1 MAINK
6 KYNRELLSKMSIDYH
21 PLAYSH
27 MRNPNVSTEILGNI
41 SQGNSLPE
49 GQEEKGAL
57 YAVATLDGTLVIL
70 RFSDTCLPVSL
81 IYHSHILVQ
90 MLVQEEQIL
99 W

>member
-1 MAINK
+1 
-6 KYNRELLSKMSIDYH
+6 MSIDYH

-41 SQGNSLPE
+41 SQGRARDNDGLD
-49 GQEEKGAL
+49 QEKGAL
-57 YAVATLDGTLVIL
+57 YAVATLDGTLVAHPSEFFFAFLKTIIL
-70 RFSDTCLPVSL
+70 FYLL
-81 IYHSHILVQ
+81 Q